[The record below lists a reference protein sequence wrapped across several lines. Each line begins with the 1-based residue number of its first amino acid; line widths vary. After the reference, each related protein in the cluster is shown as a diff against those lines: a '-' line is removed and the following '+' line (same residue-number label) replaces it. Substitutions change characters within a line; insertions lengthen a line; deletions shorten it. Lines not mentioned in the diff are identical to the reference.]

1 MPDPTSG
8 TNQCDHGQLARA
20 CEICELQARLAECE
34 RENAA
39 LKDIPATVYEA
50 VERVLDEESAW
61 IARPSPSVTRRVAL
75 SATIACSVA
84 WNESFE
90 NAVRREQ
97 AMQGM
102 RDYVS
107 QLEDTCD
114 TLRAQL
120 AETQQQLSVQLAVGD
135 KLQAEVARLTE
146 NLARV
151 QSAARTGMDAAKVIS
166 SAQLAQAA
174 RLRAESNPDALESER
189 AMNATLTAE
198 NEKLEAELAALR
210 VALEEVDRWDIQWAD
225 GLDSN
230 VERIKTIVRDALGG

>member
-1 MPDPTSG
+1 MNNYPNARD
-8 TNQCDHGQLARA
+8 CEHGQLARA

-34 RENAA
+34 RENTA
-39 LKDIPATVYEA
+39 LKEIPQTVYEA

-120 AETQQQLSVQLAVGD
+120 AETQRLLEAQLAVGD
-135 KLQAEVARLTE
+135 KLTAEVAKLNERYDA
-146 NLARV
+146 LARV
-151 QSAARTGMDAAKVIS
+151 SVVGVEWKMKA
-166 SAQLAQAA
+166 
-174 RLRAESNPDALESER
+174 
-189 AMNATLTAE
+189 
-198 NEKLEAELAALR
+198 EKLEAELAALR
-210 VALEEVDRWDIQWAD
+210 EACLLAVRELKAFDGDAEELGGQMAVAEKIL
-225 GLDSN
+225 
-230 VERIKTIVRDALGG
+230 RDALGR